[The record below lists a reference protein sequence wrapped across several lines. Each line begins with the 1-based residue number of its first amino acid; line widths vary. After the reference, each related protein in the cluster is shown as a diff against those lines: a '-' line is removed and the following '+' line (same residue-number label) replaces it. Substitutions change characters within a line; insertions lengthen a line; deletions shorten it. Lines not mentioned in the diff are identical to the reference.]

1 MLIKGTFE
9 DSIKLKRIR
18 KNELKYNFGM
28 YFLIQQKLQ
37 LFGEKCGCQQNLK
50 GMSHDL
56 YMVLVF
62 PR

>member
-1 MLIKGTFE
+1 
-9 DSIKLKRIR
+9 
-18 KNELKYNFGM
+18 M
-28 YFLIQQKLQ
+28 YFLIQQKLE